1 MLVFIIGNF
10 VLNVLLVVIVFLLGY
25 IIWIFFL
32 YLFEDLLD
40 LMMIDV
46 DL

>member
-10 VLNVLLVVIVFLLGY
+10 VLNVLLVVILFLLGY

-32 YLFEDLLD
+32 YLFEDLLV
-40 LMMIDV
+40 LMLVDV

>member
-10 VLNVLLVVIVFLLGY
+10 VLNVLLVVIFFLLGY
-25 IIWIFFL
+25 IIWIVFL
-32 YLFEDLLD
+32 YLFEDLLV
-40 LMMIDV
+40 LMLVDV